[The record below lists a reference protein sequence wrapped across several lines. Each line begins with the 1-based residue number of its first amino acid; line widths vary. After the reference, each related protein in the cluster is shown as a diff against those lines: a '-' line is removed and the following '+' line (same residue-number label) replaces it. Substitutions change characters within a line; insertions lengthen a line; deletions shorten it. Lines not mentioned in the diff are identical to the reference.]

1 MQPDRAGPAPPKYGS
16 ACNDAGLAEVD
27 ANGDWAE
34 GVSYTQLDGNGLDGF
49 VGGRAPRLR
58 HDAEHALG
66 QLVILLEIRGVSA
79 YLAPVIEESIA
90 GAPEGLRVDQ
100 AATAHATSAEDH
112 DVFERCDPQNALQT
126 QLRRKDHPAQLREPL
141 GEVVVLETTPGLQ
154 NGYPI
159 TLLGQ
164 AQRRY
169 AAAEAGS
176 DNQVVVVV
184 CLAHHRLRSAWELV
198 VLTGFATVV
207 VWYSPESGSSW

>member
-1 MQPDRAGPAPPKYGS
+1 MEMASMASSAGVRRGCVTTPSMPS
-16 ACNDAGLAEVD
+16 A
-27 ANGDWAE
+27 
-34 GVSYTQLDGNGLDGF
+34 
-49 VGGRAPRLR
+49 
-58 HDAEHALG
+58 
-66 QLVILLEIRGVSA
+66 QLVILLQIRGFSA
-79 YLAPVIEESIA
+79 YRAPVLEESVS
-90 GAPEGLRVDQ
+90 GSPEGLRVDQ

-112 DVFERCDPQNALQT
+112 DVFERCHPQNALQT
-126 QLRRKDHPAQLREPL
+126 QLRRKDHPGQLGEPL

-169 AAAEAGS
+169 AAAETGP

-184 CLAHHRLRSAWELV
+184 CLTHHRLLRAWELA